1 MAFVRF
7 ATFPFLILL
16 AACGL
21 GDRNTGVVSET
32 TNGLAGSVIDGEGGA
47 AASARVA
54 YRPADFLPGEGPKMR
69 ADTGTVLTD
78 SAGRYV
84 IKSLSPGE
92 YFLDIRSE
100 DGKAAAERH
109 TLVPGAGEDTLP
121 TRKLEAPGNLVLRFA
136 AGASGPVRIRIFG
149 TDVDLIADA
158 RDTAVLRGLAAA
170 DYRLRV
176 TQKEK
181 ALAVDIPSVPVASD
195 AQTAVRDIDP
205 VKGTFGV
212 TPPSAFALDSAL
224 VHAFLSGSGALKSA
238 SFDSVV
244 RRNGDAISAV
254 ILSGIPLDSI
264 PASVGSL
271 VFLDSLWLNACGI
284 KNLPAAFYGLDSLES
299 LNLSYNTGLV
309 PSKDLFSMTSLV
321 HLDLSGLS
329 LASVDADI
337 ANLVRLRDLRLNGNP
352 LLRVPAEIIGLPAL
366 ENLSLSDCQ
375 LDSVPRELIALTGL
389 RQLFLSG
396 NALTALPD
404 AFSAAHALEK
414 LVLDRNQ
421 LSALPAS
428 LTGLGRLQRIHLG
441 QNRLCSLPAEI
452 MSFIQS
458 VPAIDSW
465 VGSQTGC

>member
-1 MAFVRF
+1 MAFARF
-7 ATFPFLILL
+7 AAFPFLILL

-32 TNGLAGSVIDGEGGA
+32 TNGLAGTVIDGEGGA
-47 AASARVA
+47 AASARVT
-54 YRPADFLPGEGPKMR
+54 YRPADFLPGEGPKTR
-69 ADTGTVLTD
+69 TDTGTVLTD
-78 SAGRYV
+78 RAGRYV
-84 IKSLSPGE
+84 IRSLRPGE
-92 YFLDIRSE
+92 YFLDIRSDE
-100 DGKAAAERH
+100 GKAAAGRH
-109 TLVPGAGEDTLP
+109 TLAPGSGEDTLP
-121 TRKLEAPGNLVLRFA
+121 PRKLEAPGEVVLRFA
-136 AGASGPVRIRIFG
+136 AGAGGPVRVRIYG
-149 TDVDLIADA
+149 TDVDMIADA

-170 DYRLRV
+170 DYRLLV

-195 AQTAVRDIDP
+195 AQTAVTDIDP
-205 VKGTFGV
+205 EKGTFGV
-212 TPPSAFALDSAL
+212 TRPSAFALDSAL

-244 RRNGDAISAV
+244 RRNGDAITAV

-271 VFLDSLWLNACGI
+271 VFLDSLWINACGV
-284 KNLPAAFYGLDSLES
+284 KNLPASFYGLDSLES
-299 LNLSYNTGLV
+299 LNLSYNSGMILT
-309 PSKDLFSMTSLV
+309 KDLFSMASLV

-329 LASVDADI
+329 LASVDPDL

-352 LLRVPAEIIGLPAL
+352 LLRVPAEIKGLPAL

-375 LDSVPRELIALTGL
+375 LDSVPRELVARAGL
-389 RQLFLSG
+389 KQLFLSG
-396 NALTALPD
+396 NALTVLPD
-404 AFSAAHALEK
+404 AFSTAHVLEK

-428 LTGLGRLQRIHLG
+428 LTGLGRLQLLHLG
-441 QNRLCSLPAEI
+441 QNRLCNLPAEI
-452 MSFIQS
+452 MNFIQS

-465 VGSQTGC
+465 AGSQTGC